1 MQKIILCF
9 VVVQLISE
17 LVLAAGHPPI
27 IVRSPPFEASRVTLE
42 RLQKL
47 EAFRSGPIL
56 FKVGCKVVQGRIVKV
71 SVEQSSGYHFL
82 DREGIDWVT
91 KHWSFGIAA
100 TGTYHVP
107 LVVGAGPRSQVG
119 RPLPSGAPPAHVVPK
134 LSNATWNALLE
145 SRHGVGSTVRMTVR
159 IEVRNGSIL
168 SARVIRSSAVAMADN
183 AVIQWVKSRW
193 RFQKTVQGHHIFEFY
208 FNVDPSPKRRG
219 VVVKS
224 KEWGTKFETLKPR
237 VL

>member
-9 VVVQLISE
+9 VVLQVISE

-27 IVRSPPFEASRVTLE
+27 IVRSPPLEASRVTLE

-56 FKVGCKVVQGRIVKV
+56 FKVGCKVLQGRIVKV
-71 SVEQSSGYHFL
+71 SSEQSSGYPFL

-91 KHWSFGIAA
+91 KHWSFGVAA

-107 LVVGAGPRSQVG
+107 LVVGAGSKVRAG
-119 RPLPSGAPPAHVVPK
+119 RPLPSPAPPAHVVPK

-145 SRHGVGSTVRMTVR
+145 SRHGVASTVHMAVR
-159 IEVRNGSIL
+159 IEVRDGSIL
-168 SARVIRSSAVAMADN
+168 SARVIRSSAVTMADS
-183 AVIQWVKSRW
+183 AVIQWIKSRW

-208 FNVDPSPKRRG
+208 FNVDPSQKRRG
-219 VVVKS
+219 VVVRS
-224 KEWGTKFETLKPR
+224 KEWGPKSKL
-237 VL
+237 